1 MRYILCLV
9 VTFMFSNV
17 AMAKDMESMMWTQKD
32 LERQA
37 KEIESSLTIEPV
49 PEMKKQPSGIFDTAF
64 REVMCGDMRRIVNV
78 VKAEGAIPI
87 FAGKTLL
94 GEHVQL
100 FTNPESGAW
109 LIVSAGPKAG
119 EGCSLGGGEES
130 FSLVLKSD
138 MAL

>member
-100 FTNPESGAW
+100 FTNPETGVW

-130 FSLVLKSD
+130 FSVVLKSD

>member
-37 KEIESSLTIEPV
+37 KEIESSLTIEPE

-78 VKAEGAIPI
+78 V
-87 FAGKTLL
+87 
-94 GEHVQL
+94 
-100 FTNPESGAW
+100 
-109 LIVSAGPKAG
+109 
-119 EGCSLGGGEES
+119 
-130 FSLVLKSD
+130 
-138 MAL
+138 